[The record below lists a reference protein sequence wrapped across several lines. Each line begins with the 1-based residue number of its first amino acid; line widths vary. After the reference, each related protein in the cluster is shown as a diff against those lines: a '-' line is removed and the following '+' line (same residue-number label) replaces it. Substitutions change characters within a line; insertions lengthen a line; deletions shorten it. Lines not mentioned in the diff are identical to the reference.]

1 MNFEKVILGFFVIL
15 ALALNVVF
23 VVGDIGNPA
32 HHNVWVLTIAILVS
46 LIAGGLKLGDRS
58 QLGAV
63 LLASLLV
70 ANLLLIAARLVWV
83 AEGDAASEGLANEQ
97 MVLIVALAY
106 GALAANLVTVLTLAV
121 DTLMSR
127 R

>member
-83 AEGDAASEGLANEQ
+83 AEGDAASEGLATEQ

>member
-1 MNFEKVILGFFVIL
+1 MNFEKVILGFFVIM

-70 ANLLLIAARLVWV
+70 TNLLLIAARLVWV
-83 AEGDAASEGLANEQ
+83 AEGDAGGEGLATEQ
-97 MVLIVALAY
+97 MALIVALAY
-106 GALAANLVTVLTLAV
+106 GALAANLVTVLTLAI

>member
-23 VVGDIGNPA
+23 VVGDISNPA